1 MFCQAGLTQKHLG
14 DYKHVNPLLSYY
26 SEYTNLLSHFF
37 FFPVRVYKGACSF
50 CFHHGLD

>member
-37 FFPVRVYKGACSF
+37 FSSAYI
-50 CFHHGLD
+50 